1 MFLFYNPFTM
11 KSIYKRIIIKVSGEA
26 LSDEVN
32 HSIYDRDKL
41 EMVAK
46 VVEDTLKLGVSIGIV
61 TGAGNIWR
69 GRTADTIGIEQAQ
82 ADYMGMLG
90 TLLNAMA
97 LQNAIEK
104 RGISCRVMS
113 AINVPQCCEPY
124 IRRKAIHHLDEGRV
138 VIFAGGTGNPYF
150 TTDSC
155 ATLRALEVKAD
166 AILMA
171 KNGVDGVYDK
181 DPRKEKDAQLIKKL
195 SFHQLIEKKL
205 NVMDLTAAAML
216 EGKDVVIRV
225 FNMDDPDAFMKVVSG
240 EEIGTTIS
248 KE

>member
-1 MFLFYNPFTM
+1 M

-26 LSDEVN
+26 LSDEKE
-32 HSIYDRDKL
+32 HSIYDRSKL
-41 EMVAK
+41 EMVAE
-46 VVEDTLKLGVSIGIV
+46 VVEKIQKLGVSIGIV
-61 TGAGNIWR
+61 VGAGNIWR
-69 GRTADTIGIEQAQ
+69 GRTADLIGIEQVQ
-82 ADYMGMLG
+82 ADYMGMLA

-104 RGISCRVMS
+104 RGVDSRVMS

-124 IRRKAIHHLDEGRV
+124 LRRKAIHHLDAGRV

-155 ATLRALEVKAD
+155 ATLRALEVHAD

-181 DPRKEKDAQLIKKL
+181 DPRKYPDAQLIKKL
-195 SFHQLIEKKL
+195 SFHQLVEKKL
-205 NVMDLTAAAML
+205 NVLDLTAAAMV
-216 EGKDVVIRV
+216 EGKDLVIRV
-225 FNMDDPDAFMKVVSG
+225 FNMDDPDAFLKVVAG
-240 EEIGTTIS
+240 EDIGTTIS
-248 KE
+248 KEE

>member
-1 MFLFYNPFTM
+1 M

-26 LSDEVN
+26 LSDEKN
-32 HSIYDRDKL
+32 HSIYDRAKL

-46 VVEDTLKLGVSIGIV
+46 AVEEIRSLGVEIGIV
-61 TGAGNIWR
+61 TGAGNIFR
-69 GRTADTIGIEQAQ
+69 GRTADHIGIEQAQ

-90 TLLNAMA
+90 TILNAMA
-97 LQNAIEK
+97 LQNAIEQ

-124 IRRKAIHHLDEGRV
+124 IRRKAMHHLDEGRV

-155 ATLRALEVKAD
+155 ATLRALEVEAD

-171 KNGVDGVYDK
+171 KNGVDGVFDK
-181 DPRKEKDAQLIKKL
+181 DPRKHTDAKMIKEL
-195 SFHQLIEKKL
+195 SFHQLVEKKL
-205 NVMDLTAAAML
+205 DVLDLTAAAML
-216 EGKDVVIRV
+216 EGKNVVIRV
-225 FNMDDPDAFMKVVSG
+225 FNMDDPAAFLKVVTG
-240 EEIGTTIS
+240 EEIGTTIR
-248 KE
+248 KEV

>member
-1 MFLFYNPFTM
+1 M

-26 LSDEVN
+26 LSDEKN
-32 HSIYDRDKL
+32 HSIYDRAKL
-41 EMVAK
+41 EMVAG
-46 VVEDTLKLGVSIGIV
+46 VVEEIRKLGVSIGIV
-61 TGAGNIWR
+61 VGAGNIWR
-69 GRTADTIGIEQAQ
+69 GRTADTIGIEQVQ
-82 ADYMGMLG
+82 ADYMGMLA

-104 RGISCRVMS
+104 RGVPSRVMS
-113 AINVPQCCEPY
+113 AIDVPQCCEPY
-124 IRRKAIHHLDEGRV
+124 LRRKAVHHLEEGRV

-181 DPRKEKDAQLIKKL
+181 DPRKHPDAKMIKKL
-195 SFHQLIEKKL
+195 SFHQLIQKKL
-205 NVMDLTAAAML
+205 NVLDLTAAAML
-216 EGKDVVIRV
+216 EGKDIVIRV
-225 FNMDDPDAFMKVVSG
+225 FNMDDPSAFVKVITG
-240 EEIGTTIS
+240 EDVGTIIS
-248 KE
+248 QEE

>member
-1 MFLFYNPFTM
+1 M

-26 LSDEVN
+26 LSNESE
-32 HSIYDRDKL
+32 HSIFDRAKL
-41 EMVAK
+41 EMIAD
-46 VVEDTLKLGVSIGIV
+46 VVEQIHGLGVNIGIV

-69 GRTADTIGIEQAQ
+69 GRTADVIGIEQAQ

-104 RGISCRVMS
+104 RGI
-113 AINVPQCCEPY
+113 PY
-124 IRRKAIHHLDEGRV
+124 IRRKAVHHLDENRV

-181 DPRKEKDAQLIKKL
+181 DPRKDKDAKLIKKL

-216 EGKDVVIRV
+216 EGKDIVIRV
-225 FNMDDPDAFMKVVSG
+225 FNMDDPSAFLKVVSG
-240 EEIGTTIS
+240 EDIGTTIS
-248 KE
+248 KEE